1 MYKSLK
7 FVSLPFVKLI
17 ALLGCLTM
25 SSQSISQTVYPH
37 LTVLNGDTLAVFSL
51 NQYEAVR
58 FSIGYIRHLQKLD
71 TLHVAKVYNLDAQIH
86 VKDNV
91 IALERFKTAENEAI
105 IMNLESVVKEY
116 KTTRRRQRVKS
127 TFTYIGLGLI
137 AGAEAGVITYLL
149 IR

>member
-1 MYKSLK
+1 M
-7 FVSLPFVKLI
+7 
-17 ALLGCLTM
+17 
-25 SSQSISQTVYPH
+25 
-37 LTVLNGDTLAVFSL
+37 TVLNGDTLAVFSL

-116 KTTRRRQRVKS
+116 KTTRRRQRIKS